1 MFCVS
6 GFSGTGKDEFCRR
19 LVEGHGAVHTGL
31 ADPAKRHMADI
42 YGFTRDQLFG
52 PSQMRNAGDPR
63 YPKTAIT
70 KAGARLADRSEL
82 LDANGDDVDPEKIWW
97 CADLDLTDKTEIRNL
112 VMAPSDSACAG
123 KKLFQ
128 SKKLGGTRVRI
139 FFEDTNPMF
148 FLSPREALQ
157 KYCDLMNQMYLCTWV
172 QAGVELHRKLAV
184 LKDVIVADNQI
195 SRPIYAY
202 DRMFGLMPNKSGIG
216 TEAVFHREA
225 TRDVITCFSDF
236 RHRHEINYVH
246 EIADGERGDFKAV
259 LIRVKRPGVE
269 KPPFNHRSETEQA
282 TIPDSEFDYVVDNND
297 TVSSLHAMVDTIVSQ
312 VKGEGK

>member
-1 MFCVS
+1 MICVS

-63 YPKTAIT
+63 YPKTVIT
-70 KAGARLADRSEL
+70 EIGARPAEKSDLL
-82 LDANGDDVDPEKIWW
+82 LDKNSDRYTDPEKNWW
-97 CADLDLTDKTEIRNL
+97 CAETDLASPNRLFENMTVVWGDPPCVMLGSESLPAKRLDKT
-112 VMAPSDSACAG
+112 
-123 KKLFQ
+123 
-128 SKKLGGTRVRI
+128 RVQI
-139 FFEDTNPMF
+139 FFGDTDPRF

-157 KYCDLMNQMYLCTWV
+157 LYCDLMNQLYLCTWV
-172 QAGVELHRKLAV
+172 RAGVDVHRKLAEWGDQEFSGGAKLRWV
-184 LKDVIVADNQI
+184 
-195 SRPIYAY
+195 Y
-202 DRMFGLMPNKSGIG
+202 DRMEGLKPNDGSRFSDGG
-216 TEAVFHREA
+216 
-225 TRDVITCFSDF
+225 DVITCFSDF
-236 RHRHEINYVH
+236 RHWHEIRYVR
-246 EIADGERGDFKAV
+246 EAERNLAEGEDFKAV

-297 TVSSLHAMVDTIVSQ
+297 TISGLHAVVDTIVSQ
-312 VKGEGK
+312 VKGESK